1 MALPRKILLIDDD
14 AAFHAFL
21 QGIVQSGQA
30 LAVSCMTGAEGLA
43 ALERDAFD
51 LVLVDYQLP
60 DMLGLDILEWMHR
73 NKAKAP
79 RVLITGY
86 ATVEVAVKAMKL
98 GATDLFTKPLQD
110 PPAFIRFLNRTLAL
124 DPPLPL
130 PGAPTPVDLDDPAE
144 QAVENGGAPSLE
156 EVEALCARLG
166 LDVTLSQRECEVL
179 AELLRGLSNKE
190 IAATLYISERTV
202 KNHVT
207 HIFRKF
213 DVESRPQLFNK
224 VLSEG

>member
-1 MALPRKILLIDDD
+1 MALPPQILLIDDD

-21 QGIVQSGQA
+21 QGIGSDSAVRV
-30 LAVSCMTGAEGLA
+30 VSCMTGAEGLA
-43 ALERDAFD
+43 ALERETFG

-60 DMLGLDILEWMHR
+60 DMLGLDILEWMNS
-73 NKAKAP
+73 NKVSAT
-79 RVLITGY
+79 RVLVTGY
-86 ATVEVAVKAMKL
+86 ATVDVAVKAMKL

-110 PPAFIRFLNRTLAL
+110 THAFIRFLNRTLAL

-130 PGAPTPVDLDDPAE
+130 PGAHTPAETALDPADSGVPE
-144 QAVENGGAPSLE
+144 QED
-156 EVEALCARLG
+156 VEALCARLG
-166 LDVTLSQRECEVL
+166 LEVTLSQRECEVL
-179 AELLRGLSNKE
+179 AQLLRGLSNKE
-190 IAATLYISERTV
+190 IATTLFISERTV

-224 VLSEG
+224 IMSES